1 MLKSFATIL
10 YRDMCI
16 VLNTGSRIFMPIVYM
31 LLIITFFS
39 ISLEG
44 TTIGGYDNILP
55 QIIWL
60 SCLLV
65 CLLNMDS
72 LFKEDYED
80 GTLDG
85 IVINSEIL
93 EISILAK
100 VVAHWMFTIIPLV
113 LVAFFANLLLTSN
126 LGISII
132 LFSSLILG
140 TLTLSLIGSIVA
152 SLTLS
157 LKGNGLLL
165 STIVLPLDIPILI
178 FGTSAIYNASIGV
191 NYDSEMLFLTTLLV
205 LFLIIAP
212 FAASFGIR
220 SSLD

>member
-16 VLNTGSRIFMPIVYM
+16 VLNTGSRVFMPIVYM

-44 TTIGGYDNILP
+44 TTVGGYDNILP

-113 LVAFFANLLLTSN
+113 LVAFFANLILTSN